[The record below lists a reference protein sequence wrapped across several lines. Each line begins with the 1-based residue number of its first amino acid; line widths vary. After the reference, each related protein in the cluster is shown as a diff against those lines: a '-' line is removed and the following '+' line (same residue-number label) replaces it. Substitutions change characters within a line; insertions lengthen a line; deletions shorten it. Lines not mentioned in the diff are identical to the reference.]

1 MKKVLFSNEEFHEAL
16 NLLNSLMRDAESIEN
31 VDNKVLLYNIL
42 QYFDSI
48 HREPIL
54 RIMNALDQNIELKN
68 QILQDETVQKL
79 CTLYDISMEKSPLDN
94 EITIGFV
101 SEDQVTMLAPNLRKD
116 WIELGHYLELEDQKL
131 YPRNYERVNFLVSRV
146 GREVFAVQNRC
157 DGSILPIDKGTVEDH
172 FLTCPWHGCIY
183 DLKTGKSVNGDDKR
197 LDTYQVEVE
206 EDGLLRVEIAY

>member
-16 NLLNSLMRDAESIEN
+16 TLLNSLMRDAESIN
-31 VDNKVLLYNIL
+31 DVDHKVLLYNIL

-54 RIMNALDQNIELKN
+54 RIMKALDQNAQLKE
-68 QILQDETVQKL
+68 QILEDETVQKL
-79 CTLYDISMEKSPLDN
+79 CTLYDIDIEESPLDN
-94 EITIGFV
+94 ENTIGFV
-101 SEDQVTMLAPNLRKD
+101 SEDQVTMLTPILRKD
-116 WIELGHYLELEDQKL
+116 WIELGHYLELENRKL

-146 GREVFAVQNRC
+146 ENEVFAVQNRC
-157 DGSILPIDKGTVEDH
+157 DGSILPIDKGTVQDH

-183 DLKTGKSVNGDDKR
+183 DLKTGKSVNSSDKR
-197 LDTYQVEVE
+197 IDTYQVEVE